1 MLAEII
7 AQIRSKMQ
15 TKATKNH
22 TMIDTRKMSP
32 VKKAKM
38 KKELTTPETKGKKP
52 RTKTKRG

>member
-1 MLAEII
+1 MLPEII
-7 AQIRSKMQ
+7 NQIRSNMQ
-15 TKATKNH
+15 TKATKNY
-22 TMIDTRKMSP
+22 TMVDTRKMSP

>member
-1 MLAEII
+1 MLAELMNH
-7 AQIRSKMQ
+7 IRSTMQ
-15 TKATKNH
+15 TRPTKNH

>member
-1 MLAEII
+1 MLPEII
-7 AQIRSKMQ
+7 NQIRSNMQ

-22 TMIDTRKMSP
+22 TMVDTRKMSP

-38 KKELTTPETKGKKP
+38 NKELTTPETKGRKP

>member
-7 AQIRSKMQ
+7 DKIFSKMQ
-15 TKATKNH
+15 TSPTKNH

-38 KKELTTPETKGKKP
+38 KKELTTPETKGRKP
-52 RTKTKRG
+52 RSKTKRG